1 MDMEEARPMH
11 RTRRRSDSCDA
22 PVVYARSYI
31 ALLQERG
38 TSSSRRRW
46 MEYERQLRDRDSSDS
61 EDVIVR
67 KPPCNLR
74 TDHKYD
80 CEDCREWRNLRY
92 IKRGPKGAV
101 WEKKWAPVVAQGPPP
116 EELRLD
122 ESYCWLCNAELQE
135 HRRKWTRPG
144 WTRKVGWSQP
154 VGPYERVENKD
165 NVTIWQYSKEKVV
178 ARYHRWTEE
187 PPSQLDMTIYCCPN
201 GCDADDALQALL
213 DQTDHTGPQTR
224 PYS

>member
-1 MDMEEARPMH
+1 MDMA
-11 RTRRRSDSCDA
+11 A
-22 PVVYARSYI
+22 VYARSFI
-31 ALLQERG
+31 ALSQERG
-38 TSSSRRRW
+38 TSSSRGRW

-116 EELRLD
+116 KNCAWMKAIAGCATQ
-122 ESYCWLCNAELQE
+122 SYRN
-135 HRRKWTRPG
+135 
-144 WTRKVGWSQP
+144 
-154 VGPYERVENKD
+154 
-165 NVTIWQYSKEKVV
+165 
-178 ARYHRWTEE
+178 TEG
-187 PPSQLDMTIYCCPN
+187 N
-201 GCDADDALQALL
+201 GCARGGRAKLAGASLWVRMSVWR
-213 DQTDHTGPQTR
+213 TR
-224 PYS
+224 TM